1 MEEYIC
7 KYCGKKCKNKNS
19 LSQHEIRC
27 KENPNKINTLGK
39 FNCNGHPAWNKG
51 LTKYNDKRIA
61 KSAETI
67 RKRYESGEITNWIKG
82 LSKETDERVKNLSNL
97 IKKTTNKK
105 IVENTWHNSFS
116 KARTQTYK
124 GIKMMGNWEVEFAKI
139 LDKKNIK
146 WVYTKDK
153 FDYLYN
159 KEIHKYNPD
168 FYLSEFDTYVEIK
181 GYPTKRDYAKWSTS
195 NINNLNV
202 FFGDDLLKLGLKLD
216 IKENTYKTIPG
227 VFRVKNKELLN
238 KLMN

>member
-1 MEEYIC
+1 
-7 KYCGKKCKNKNS
+7 
-19 LSQHEIRC
+19 
-27 KENPNKINTLGK
+27 
-39 FNCNGHPAWNKG
+39 
-51 LTKYNDKRIA
+51 
-61 KSAETI
+61 
-67 RKRYESGEITNWIKG
+67 
-82 LSKETDERVKNLSNL
+82 
-97 IKKTTNKK
+97 
-105 IVENTWHNSFS
+105 
-116 KARTQTYK
+116 
-124 GIKMMGNWEVEFAKI
+124 MMGNWEVEFAKI

-146 WVYTKDK
+146 QVYTKDK

-195 NINNLNV
+195 NINNLNI

-216 IKENTYKTIPG
+216 IKENIYKTIPE